1 MGRFDSMKPLTK
13 VFPCLLSG
21 SPIQVIAKSPIAQL
35 KLCVH
40 QESNPCFL
48 QGFPKTLKR
57 LAPPQ
62 KKNKH
67 PSRSVPQLRVPED
80 SGSNDLL
87 RRYDRTMHHKKRH

>member
-1 MGRFDSMKPLTK
+1 MGRFDSMKPFI

-21 SPIQVIAKSPIAQL
+21 SPIQIIAKSTIAQL

-48 QGFPKTLKR
+48 QGIPKTLKR

-62 KKNKH
+62 KTNIH
-67 PSRSVPQLRVPED
+67 PGLCHNFVFPKIVVVM
-80 SGSNDLL
+80 
-87 RRYDRTMHHKKRH
+87 TC